1 MLVTT
6 QYLFL
11 PGVCSLCGS
20 SHLPTIDT
28 GIDLD
33 WQNAPEDPNP
43 SHNRRFYICAD
54 CAITCAQ
61 MVLDSRN
68 LEMKPAGTVSTL
80 EDLLT
85 DTSQKNALLLARVQ
99 ELETALTIVKEINPL
114 QQQKITPGDIKTFEV
129 VPKDVL
135 K

>member
-33 WQNAPEDPNP
+33 WQNSPDDPNP

-54 CAITCAQ
+54 CAVTCAQ

-68 LEMKPAGTVSTL
+68 LEMKPAGTVASL
-80 EDLLT
+80 EESLADV
-85 DTSQKNALLLARVQ
+85 SQNNALLLARVA
-99 ELETALTIVKEINPL
+99 ELENALTIVKEINPL
-114 QQQKITPGDIKTFEV
+114 PQQKITPKDIKSFEV
-129 VPKDVL
+129 VSKDAF